1 MYHFNKEAKIR
12 GFKALLI
19 GAAATLVT
27 LTAQADQPLTLNGAG
42 EASLVVNFSDLNL
55 DTPAGVQSLYAR
67 LSRAAGRVCGGNSDP
82 RDLAAKEQFRTCHA
96 QAMNTAVAQVD
107 SQRLQVLHANRVA
120 THKTHVG

>member
-1 MYHFNKEAKIR
+1 MYHRKKEAKSR
-12 GFKALLI
+12 GFKMLFI
-19 GAAATLVT
+19 SVAATFIT
-27 LTAQADQPLTLNGAG
+27 LAANADQRFALNEAG

-55 DTPAGVQSLYAR
+55 ATSAGIQSLYAR

-96 QAMNTAVAQVD
+96 RAMNAAVAKVD
-107 SQRLQVLHANRVA
+107 SQRLQVLHASRMA